1 MANENINQGPDPKQ
15 LREAFDFYKQL
26 AQASGDLTTNTK
38 ETLSELKKV
47 ASAVEKIR
55 SSYDI
60 TKKSALDIK
69 SIENSIYEVKTKSRT
84 VDSRLKDINEQVRKS
99 AEKIAGQERDILDK
113 IEKASSLRLKL
124 GTKEYDRQQ
133 KLIGTYHSQLD
144 VLNSTIDS
152 TQAEALALFKV
163 QMSLQEQLKLRELQV
178 NQAKDAEKI
187 RGKELR
193 LTDRIAGSMKDNFGI
208 MTKYYEELNK
218 QIDRRIDGE
227 TTEINRWKILKT
239 SVKEALSD
247 PMIQFGLVMKAQNA
261 IWDGIKKAFSFI
273 VDIAKKAY
281 DLLIGWNSQIFEFA
295 KNLGI
300 GEQAARGLQNSFLDM
315 ANTSGDLFFNTKQL
329 REAYSTLTEASGLF
343 LDNNKETT
351 ETAAILQRQFG
362 LTAEHFGSI
371 MDNSALSGKSFKDTY
386 YTIDAIR
393 QVEGSR
399 TKSLMSQRQMMNE
412 MAKVSSLVLLNFKGN
427 VPALAAA
434 VVKAHALGLSLDQ
447 VNATT
452 NGFLDFETSIGKEF
466 EAQLITGKDLNL
478 QRLRYLSLTHDTAG
492 LMAEIGKRIPSM
504 LEFEKMNTIERQSY
518 AEAMNMSE
526 ESLAEIIKKQELVHK
541 YGIAENATAGET
553 YNTLIKQ
560 HKTQDQIVDILG
572 KQAAE
577 QDRSASIADRWN
589 SIVDNIKDTLGRM
602 LEGELGGIIKSFQDM
617 LQNSGFVHNMIT
629 KIQGVVHTISDFIK
643 DLPKNMANVLHS
655 TAKWLWILAGVQ
667 AAIGASLVGLAFVT
681 GGATAGAGAG
691 LLIGAAKTAAVA
703 AAAGYAA
710 GEIETLSISPAAAA
724 NQVGFRDNTSAATP
738 STTPTQNRVQPVT
751 IQLTSTIQQE
761 GHKVGQANQTVYYNL
776 PAADS
781 TNTHPYHTGG
791 QTGASQTK

>member
-1 MANENINQGPDPKQ
+1 MANENQKVGKDLLQDLKEALDIQGDFRDILKDSVKELQKSISTYDKIAAKLENLNKTSINTKNINADI
-15 LREAFDFYKQL
+15 LRNKLSQY
-26 AQASGDLTTNTK
+26 TNTK
-38 ETLSELKKV
+38 KLADLETKLTEDQKNGAKDFNDTVKKIQRFEAARIK
-47 ASAVEKIR
+47 ASNEGNKQLEIR
-55 SSYDI
+55 YISQI
-60 TKKSALDIK
+60 KSLNDKLDIDKQSLGLNQLSYAQALK
-69 SIENSIYEVKTKSRT
+69 SDELYKETN
-84 VDSRLKDINEQVRKS
+84 DRL
-99 AEKIAGQERDILDK
+99 AEELK
-113 IEKASSLRLKL
+113 IEKEVNKQLGVSGGLAQKFAQKL
-124 GTKEYDRQQ
+124 GLGEEVYAAMVLEARKVVDENGKATNPGKWKVFKAGIKEA
-133 KLIGTYHSQLD
+133 GT
-144 VLNSTIDS
+144 
-152 TQAEALALFKV
+152 
-163 QMSLQEQLKLRELQV
+163 QLKE
-178 NQAKDAEKI
+178 
-187 RGKELR
+187 
-193 LTDRIAGSMKDNFGI
+193 S
-208 MTKYYEELNK
+208 LN
-218 QIDRRIDGE
+218 
-227 TTEINRWKILKT
+227 
-239 SVKEALSD
+239 D
-247 PMIQFGLVMKAQNA
+247 PLVQFGLIMKAQNA
-261 IWDGIKKAFSFI
+261 IWDGIKKAFSF
-273 VDIAKKAY
+273 VKDIAEKAY

-452 NGFLDFETSIGKEF
+452 NGFLDFESSISKEF
-466 EAQLITGKDLNL
+466 EAQLLTGKDLNL

-553 YNTLIKQ
+553 YNTLVAQ
-560 HKTQDQIVDILG
+560 GKTQAQIEDILG
-572 KQAAE
+572 KQAAQ

-602 LEGELGGIIKSFQDM
+602 LEGELGPIIKSFQDM

-724 NQVGFRDNTSAATP
+724 NQVGNINTPAAPAASTATAPAMYAPQSQNLHVYIDGDPVGRVAVKYDQAGHYDNTLNHYGKPYNNSN
-738 STTPTQNRVQPVT
+738 STKIT
-751 IQLTSTIQQE
+751 
-761 GHKVGQANQTVYYNL
+761 
-776 PAADS
+776 
-781 TNTHPYHTGG
+781 
-791 QTGASQTK
+791 

>member
-15 LREAFDFYKQL
+15 LREAYDFYKDL
-26 AQASGDLTTNTK
+26 AIASGDFNTNTK

-47 ASAVEKIR
+47 ATTVEKIR
-55 SSYDI
+55 AAYGLVE
-60 TKKSALDIK
+60 KSALDIK
-69 SIENSIYEVKTKSRT
+69 KIE
-84 VDSRLKDINEQVRKS
+84 KDINDLDIKKS
-99 AEKIAGQERDILDK
+99 ITQSRLSDIDKDIVQSAKKKMSQEVDLLKK
-113 IEKASSLRLKL
+113 IEQTSKLKL
-124 GTKEYDRQQ
+124 QYGTSEYTRQQ
-133 KLIGTYHSQLD
+133 KLLSTYYAELD
-144 VLNSTIDS
+144 NLNNRIDAS
-152 TQAEALALFKV
+152 EAEALAL
-163 QMSLQEQLKLRELQV
+163 
-178 NQAKDAEKI
+178 EKI
-187 RGKELR
+187 KLSLDEQIKVNEILKKYADEAQATRDKELR
-193 LTDRIAGSMKDNFGI
+193 VSDKIAGKLKDRLGI
-208 MTKYYEELNK
+208 MSNYYTELNK
-218 QIDRRIDGE
+218 QIDKVIRGE
-227 TTEINRWKILKT
+227 MEATKINRWKILKT
-239 SVKEALSD
+239 SIKEGLND
-247 PMIQFGLVMKAQNA
+247 PLVQFGLVMKAQNA

-427 VPALAAA
+427 VPALASA

-452 NGFLDFETSIGKEF
+452 NGFLDFESSISKEF
-466 EAQLITGKDLNL
+466 EAQLLTGKDLNL

-553 YNTLIKQ
+553 YNTLVAQ
-560 HKTQDQIVDILG
+560 GKTQAQIEDILG
-572 KQAAE
+572 KQAAQ

-602 LEGELGGIIKSFQDM
+602 LEGELGPIIKSFQDM

-724 NQVGFRDNTSAATP
+724 NQVGNTNTPAAPAASTATAPATYAPQSQNLNVYIDGDPVGRVAVKYDQAGYYDNTLNHYGKPYNNSN
-738 STTPTQNRVQPVT
+738 ST
-751 IQLTSTIQQE
+751 
-761 GHKVGQANQTVYYNL
+761 K
-776 PAADS
+776 
-781 TNTHPYHTGG
+781 
-791 QTGASQTK
+791 K